1 MKIAPA
7 EEEFGS
13 LPPTQEGAPEEPRR
27 KVTVLGNPES
37 QWKAQYLIFE
47 KLREEGFS
55 AGLEDV
61 KLTVEILVPSSQ
73 VKIIFLSLNMIFL
86 SLNIIFLSLN
96 IIFLNATGCHGSTE
110 LTVTL
115 VMSHMFF
122 QS

>member
-7 EEEFGS
+7 EEELGT

-73 VKIIFLSLNMIFL
+73 VKIIFLI
-86 SLNIIFLSLN
+86 LNIIFSNYSCHVGNVIYFYQSL
-96 IIFLNATGCHGSTE
+96 LYGCC
-110 LTVTL
+110 
-115 VMSHMFF
+115 
-122 QS
+122 